1 VNFVCFVVNFERV
14 FVANHKENQR
24 TNEASMKNRLFVVLG
39 LMIVSA
45 LSLTQLAL
53 AQGSATVVTAQGFT
67 NQKGLAPG
75 LSFILAIELNV
86 AEGYHINAHFP
97 SEEYLFATN
106 VKFEPLAGL
115 KILDVKYPKPKLQ
128 KFEFSDKEL
137 AVLDG
142 QVLIIAGAQTETNLQ
157 MGAKTI
163 QATVTVQS
171 CNDKLCLAPA
181 DIKVEIPIRFIPTSQ
196 VVKEISPV
204 VFEKFATMEF
214 DDGSI
219 AAAGKTDSALTQFK
233 GNDQSKNAIAE
244 QIASSGLFI
253 TLVGIFF
260 AGLALNL
267 TPCVYPIIPI
277 TIGFFINQGGGSQG
291 KPKLSRTFA
300 MASLYVLGMAL
311 TYSVLGVIA
320 SLSGGLFG
328 GALQSPLV
336 LIGLA
341 LLMVALSLSMFGV
354 YEFKVPEALNRFA
367 NSSTQSTSGLFGAL
381 VMGLTMGIVAAPCI
395 GPFVVALLVE
405 VGRRGDPF
413 FGFLLFFVLALGL
426 GFPFLI
432 LGTFSGSIKAMPRSG
447 MWMVTIRK
455 VFGVI
460 LIGVALYFLNPLM
473 GNWGK
478 YVFVAFF
485 AVSAL
490 YLIFFEANRARP
502 VQFAWVLRA
511 IGVGAAAFAIFF
523 ALPKK
528 VESSIEWKPFSEQA
542 VVDARKQGKGVIID
556 SYATWCIPCKELD
569 ELTFTNSDVRKE
581 AEKFV
586 TLKLDLTS
594 NDPDTEAGRA
604 RSKFKIVGV
613 PTILFLDANGNEMP
627 GLRLEGFEKAD
638 KFLARMKGVG
648 SAPASSEIAKNAEG
662 EKSAANDAVPGTVP
676 VAATG
681 EAAGSFEA
689 APNVALNLLEGG
701 KLDLASLKGKVVL
714 IDFWA
719 TWCVPCISEIPMFND
734 LTKQYKAQGFEMIA
748 VSLDEEGAE
757 KVKPF
762 LKKHPMNYTLTLGD
776 QSLAEMFKVSDSA
789 LPVAIL
795 IDKQGRQR
803 FLHKGITERPV
814 FEAQI
819 KQLLGE

>member
-1 VNFVCFVVNFERV
+1 
-14 FVANHKENQR
+14 
-24 TNEASMKNRLFVVLG
+24 MKKRLFVVVG
-39 LMIVSA
+39 LMMVFA
-45 LSLTQLAL
+45 LSMAQFAL
-53 AQGSATVVTAQGFT
+53 AQGSAAAVTAKGFISKDWV
-67 NQKGLAPG
+67 NPQDRFA
-75 LSFILAIELNV
+75 IAIELNV
-86 AEGYHINAHFP
+86 GEGYHINAHFP
-97 SEEYLFATN
+97 SEDYLFATN

-115 KILDVKYPKPKLQ
+115 KILEVKYPKPKLQ

-142 QVLIIAGAQTETNLQ
+142 KVYLVISAESEEKLAVGKQTL
-157 MGAKTI
+157 K
-163 QATVTVQS
+163 ATVTVQA
-171 CNDKLCLAPA
+171 CNDRLCLAPA
-181 DIKVEIPIRFIPTSQ
+181 DLKVEIPIDVAPLGRAKPAGLVI
-196 VVKEISPV
+196 
-204 VFEKFATMEF
+204 FEKLSTMEV

-219 AAAGKTDSALTQFK
+219 AAAGKTESALTQFK

-244 QIASSGLFI
+244 QIASSGLLI

-367 NSSTQSTSGLFGAL
+367 NSSTQSTSGMLGAL

-432 LGTFSGSIKAMPRSG
+432 LGTFSGSIKTMPRSG
-447 MWMVTIRK
+447 MWMVTVRK

-490 YLIFFEANRARP
+490 YLLFFEANKARP

-528 VESSIEWKPFSEQA
+528 VESSIEWKPYSEEA
-542 VVDARKQGKGVIID
+542 VMEARKQGKGVIID
-556 SYATWCIPCKELD
+556 SYADWCIPCKELD
-569 ELTFTNSDVRKE
+569 ELTFTNADVKKE

-594 NDPDTEAGRA
+594 NEPDTEAGRA
-604 RSKFKIVGV
+604 RSKFKIIGV
-613 PTILFLDANGNEMP
+613 PTILFLDAKGDEMP

-648 SAPASSEIAKNAEG
+648 PAPTSPEIAKNTVG
-662 EKSAANDAVPGTVP
+662 EKSAASDAMPGTVP
-676 VAATG
+676 VSSTG
-681 EAAGSFEA
+681 EAAGSLEP
-689 APNVALNLLEGG
+689 APDVALNLLEGG

-719 TWCVPCISEIPMFND
+719 TWCIPCISEIPMFND

-762 LKKHPMNYTLTLGD
+762 LKKHPMNYTQTLGD
-776 QSLAEMFKVSDSA
+776 QSLAELFKVSDSA

-803 FLHKGITERPV
+803 FLHKGITERAV
-814 FEAQI
+814 FEGQI

>member
-1 VNFVCFVVNFERV
+1 MKKRLIGVVGLLIV
-14 FVANHKENQR
+14 F
-24 TNEASMKNRLFVVLG
+24 
-39 LMIVSA
+39 A
-45 LSLTQLAL
+45 LSVAQFAFAQDSAAVVK
-53 AQGSATVVTAQGFT
+53 AQGYASVDGVKPASKFQIVVALDIT
-67 NQKGLAPG
+67 
-75 LSFILAIELNV
+75 
-86 AEGYHINAHFP
+86 EGYHVNAHIP
-97 SEEYLFATN
+97 SEDYLFATN
-106 VKFEPLAGL
+106 VKFAPVAGL
-115 KILDVKYPKPKLQ
+115 KIAEAKYPKPKLQ
-128 KFEFSDKEL
+128 KFEFSETEL

-142 QVLIIAGAQTETNLQ
+142 KVFLTADVEAGKDIQS
-157 MGAKTI
+157 GAKI
-163 QATVTVQS
+163 LQAIVTVQS
-171 CNDKLCLAPA
+171 CNDKLCLAPT
-181 DIKVEIPIRFIPTSQ
+181 DIKVEIPLNFVTASQ
-196 VVKEISPV
+196 AVKPANAEI
-204 VFEKFATMEF
+204 FAKAATQPI
-214 DDGSI
+214 DDGSVV
-219 AAAGKTDSALTQFK
+219 AAAGKTDSSLTQFK
-233 GNDQSKNAIAE
+233 GNDQSKNAIAD
-244 QIASSGLFI
+244 QIASSGLLI
-253 TLVGIFF
+253 TLIGIFF

-291 KPKLSRTFA
+291 KPNLKRTFA

-328 GALQSPLV
+328 AALQSPWV

-367 NSSTQSTSGLFGAL
+367 NSTTQSTSGMLGAL

-405 VGRRGDPF
+405 VGRRGDPL

-447 MWMVTIRK
+447 MWMVTVRK

-478 YVFVAFF
+478 YVFIAFF
-485 AVSAL
+485 AISAV
-490 YLIFFEANRARP
+490 YLLFFEAGKAKP

-511 IGVGAAAFAIFF
+511 IGVGAAVFAVFF

-528 VESSIEWKPFSEQA
+528 VESSIEWKPYSEQA
-542 VVDARKQGKGVIID
+542 VAEAQKQGKGIIID

-569 ELTFTNSDVRKE
+569 ELTFTDAGVRSE

-604 RSKFKIVGV
+604 RSKFKIIGV
-613 PTILFLDANGNEMP
+613 PTILFLDAKGNEVP
-627 GLRLEGFEKAD
+627 SLRLEGFEKAD

-648 SAPASSEIAKNAEG
+648 SAPASSEIAQNTSG
-662 EKSAANDAVPGTVP
+662 EKSTATDALPGGTAAAS
-676 VAATG
+676 TG
-681 EAAGSFEA
+681 ETGSLEP
-689 APNVALNLLEGG
+689 APNVPLNLLEGG
-701 KLDLASLKGKVVL
+701 KLDLSSMKGKVVL

-719 TWCVPCISEIPMFND
+719 TWCIPCISEIPMFND
-734 LTKQYKAQGFEMIA
+734 LSKQYKAQGFEMIA

-762 LKKHPMNYTLTLGD
+762 LKKHPMNYTQTVGD
-776 QSLAEMFKVSDSA
+776 QGVAERFKVSDSA

-795 IDKQGRQR
+795 IDKQGRMR
-803 FLHKGITERPV
+803 FVHKGITERAV
-814 FEAQI
+814 FEGQI